1 MKKDNKKRKGKN
13 EVKKTIWVALLIA
26 LIAWAGFNPYYSFG
40 LHWEESAYIDFL
52 SNFARTINSACA
64 SANIGYRFL
73 NDDILLLLRFIECTA
88 FGVVCS
94 NIFKYGRDGWRC
106 GKEKTFWCFFIFV
119 GLWLTVMLIYSGSDK
134 VNFFHRSMIPLHF
147 AYSIGFWSVC
157 ILSWLKSKDKMP

>member
-1 MKKDNKKRKGKN
+1 MKKNNKKRKGKS

-40 LHWEESAYIDFL
+40 LHWRKSAYIDFL
-52 SNFARTINSACA
+52 SNFAKTINSACA

-94 NIFKYGRDGWRC
+94 NIFKYGCEGWHY
-106 GKEKTFWCFFIFV
+106 GEKKTFWCFFVFV
-119 GLWLTVMLIYSGSDK
+119 WWWLTVMLIYSGYDK
-134 VNFFHRSMIPLHF
+134 VNLFHKSMIPLHF

-157 ILSWLKSKDKMP
+157 IFSWLKSKYKVP